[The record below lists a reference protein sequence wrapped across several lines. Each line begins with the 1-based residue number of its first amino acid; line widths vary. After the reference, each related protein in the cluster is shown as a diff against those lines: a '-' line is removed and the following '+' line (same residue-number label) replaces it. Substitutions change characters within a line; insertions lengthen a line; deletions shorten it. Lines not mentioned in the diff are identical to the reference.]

1 MSGKK
6 RKIVVLPCSG
16 IGKTLG
22 TVGREIAYELIEDL
36 RPGVTT
42 TTCLPLLMIE
52 DPDAKKLVTDNPVIT
67 IDGCPFGC
75 ARKSAESIGVT
86 VSKGYRAIDFCK
98 THRDL
103 KPEGIVELNEAG
115 KKLVVLAAQEVA
127 EEVDRLV
134 AEEKS

>member
-6 RKIVVLPCSG
+6 RKVVVLPCSG

-86 VSKGYRAIDFCK
+86 VSKGYRAIDFCRVHK
-98 THRDL
+98 DL
-103 KPEGIVELNEAG
+103 KPEGISELNEAG
-115 KKLVVLAAQEVA
+115 KKLVVLAAKEVA
-127 EEVDRLV
+127 EEVDRLL

>member
-22 TVGREIAYELIEDL
+22 TVGREVAYEVIEDL
-36 RPGVTT
+36 RPGLTT
-42 TTCLPLLMIE
+42 TTCLPLLMID
-52 DPDAKKLVTDNPVIT
+52 DPDAKQLVTENPVIT

-75 ARKSAESIGVT
+75 ARKSVESIGVT
-86 VSKGYRAIDFCK
+86 VSKGYRAIDFCR

-103 KPEGIVELNEAG
+103 KPEGISELNEAG
-115 KKLVVLAAQEVA
+115 KKLVVLAAKEVA
-127 EEVDRLV
+127 EEVDKLL